1 MSLWYMTVSRYGR
14 YTLEEH
20 SKGFWQHGLVRRILD
35 DVRGGSLAI
44 EAAAWQLAV
53 TPEMVWSAMGTSQ
66 KVVASHAL
74 YFTRCRWA
82 ET

>member
-1 MSLWYMTVSRYGR
+1 MNMTVCRYAR

-35 DVRGGSLAI
+35 DVRGGSLGI

-74 YFTRCRWA
+74 LGLNCTSCRWA